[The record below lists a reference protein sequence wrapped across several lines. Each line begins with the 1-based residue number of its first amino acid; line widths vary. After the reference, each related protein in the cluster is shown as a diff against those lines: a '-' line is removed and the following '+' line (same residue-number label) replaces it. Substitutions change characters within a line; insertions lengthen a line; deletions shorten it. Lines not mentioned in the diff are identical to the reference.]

1 MANAI
6 PVTKK
11 ALKAEEIL
19 QPAAPKG
26 EVVAGVNTADGIVPP
41 DNYLAVGRL
50 ADEGDLG
57 AEKRSVEHEVSF
69 PPTREGVPVLT
80 HRAWRVDH

>member
-11 ALKAEEIL
+11 APKAEEIL
-19 QPAAPKG
+19 QPAAPNG

-50 ADEGDLG
+50 ANDGDLG
-57 AEKRSVEHEVSF
+57 AVKAEGEAEFKL
-69 PPTREGVPVLT
+69 PTPEGVPVLT
-80 HRAWRVDH
+80 HRAYRVDH